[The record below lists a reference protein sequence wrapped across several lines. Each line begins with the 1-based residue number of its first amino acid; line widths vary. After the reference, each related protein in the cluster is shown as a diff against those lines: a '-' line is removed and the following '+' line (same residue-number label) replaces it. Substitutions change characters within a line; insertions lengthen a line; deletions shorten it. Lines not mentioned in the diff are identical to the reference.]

1 MSARVEEAVFVEAP
15 ARLHF
20 GVLDLRGTSGRWFGG
35 IGAAAP
41 APTLLVSASHADE
54 LQVEGEECARATEFA
69 RRVLS
74 HLQQAGRGGALG
86 ARVRVHRALPAHA
99 GLGSGTQL
107 ALAIAKALAELH
119 GFEPDPLG
127 LARVTARA
135 KRSAIGTYTFA
146 GGGLVVEGGRRVG
159 QDESAPLLARL
170 PFPPSWRC
178 VVAVPHAR
186 TGVSGTAET
195 KAFAQLA
202 PPPEGDVER
211 VAYLVLMALLP
222 ALVEADIESFGAA
235 LSEIQEMTGRWFAAA
250 QGGTFAPGPSETLV
264 RRMAQWG
271 ARGVGQSSWGPAVYG
286 IVDGEDAGASLAAQ
300 VRDALGPG
308 GHVYEGPFR
317 SDGARVWRAQ
327 IQGS

>member
-1 MSARVEEAVFVEAP
+1 MRARVEEAVFVEAP

-20 GVLDLRGTSGRWFGG
+20 GVLDLRGTLGRWFGG

-41 APTLLVSASHADE
+41 APTLLVSASHADG
-54 LQVEGEECARATEFA
+54 LHVEGEECARATEFA
-69 RRVLS
+69 HRLLS
-74 HLQQAGRGGALG
+74 HLWGLRGGVAAG
-86 ARVRVHRALPAHA
+86 ARLRVHRALPAHA

-107 ALAIAKALAELH
+107 ALAIARALADLH
-119 GFEPDPLG
+119 GFEADTPS
-127 LARVTARA
+127 LARVMGRAR
-135 KRSAIGTYTFA
+135 RSAIGTWTFA

-178 VVAVPHAR
+178 VVAIPHAR
-186 TGVSGTAET
+186 PGVSGMAESQ
-195 KAFAQLA
+195 AFAQLA
-202 PPPEGDVER
+202 PPPERDVER

-235 LSEIQEMTGRWFAAA
+235 LSEIQEMTGRWFSAA
-250 QGGTFAPGPSETLV
+250 QGGTFAPGPTETLV
-264 RRMAQWG
+264 RQMAQWG

-286 IVDGEDAGASLAAQ
+286 IVDGEGAGASLAAR
-300 VRDALGPG
+300 VRDTIGPAG
-308 GHVYEGPFR
+308 QVYEGPFR

-327 IQGS
+327 IQGD